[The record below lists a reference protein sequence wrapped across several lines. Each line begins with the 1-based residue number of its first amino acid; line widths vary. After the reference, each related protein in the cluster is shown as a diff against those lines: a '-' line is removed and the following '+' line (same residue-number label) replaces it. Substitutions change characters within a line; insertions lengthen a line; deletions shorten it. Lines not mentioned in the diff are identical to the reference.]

1 MYGLT
6 DDLAEQDL
14 EIKELERQNS
24 KQAAAIDL
32 ALGALAEIAFNEDIS
47 LEVARR
53 KAGRIY
59 NDIRIALGK
68 QGAP

>member
-6 DDLAEQDL
+6 DDLAEQAL
-14 EIKELERQNS
+14 EIDELK
-24 KQAAAIDL
+24 KQITKQSAALDL
-32 ALGALAEIAFNEDIS
+32 VFGALADIAFSEDMS

-68 QGAP
+68 